1 MHEGSHLGLWHATS
15 GERIE
20 PRAALDRD
28 ARVDVAIVGA
38 GYSGL
43 WTAYYLKA
51 LDPGVRIAIV
61 EAEFA
66 GFGASGRNG
75 GWCLGSMA
83 GLDSLALDPA
93 QREGALRL
101 QRALFDAVD
110 EVGRVSAR
118 EGIDCHFA
126 KGGWISV
133 ASVPAQ
139 RERLRADLAEW
150 HAHGLGE
157 GDARWLEPAEC
168 AARVRTPR
176 NLGALFF
183 AHCAALHPA
192 RLVRG
197 LARAVE
203 ARGVAIHERTR
214 ALAIEPGCVVTRAA
228 RLRADTVVRATEGF
242 SGSLRGEARRLV
254 PMHSMMVATQP
265 LPEDTWKEIGL
276 ERREAFSDARR
287 IVVYGQRTADG
298 RMAFGSRGRYLF
310 GSAVPERFAEASRDY
325 ARVERILASFFP
337 ALRGCAIEHRWSGP
351 VAVPRSWRPSV
362 GVDRARGLAW
372 AGGYVGEGVAAS
384 NLAGRTLAELIL
396 GRESERTSLPLVGA
410 PFPRWEPEPL
420 RWLGVQAV
428 LRVGQWLD
436 ASELAGRRASRL
448 GSAVFRRF
456 VRA

>member
-1 MHEGSHLGLWHATS
+1 MGLWYATLP
-15 GERIE
+15 RPIE
-20 PRAALDRD
+20 PRAALERD
-28 ARVDVAIVGA
+28 ERVDVAIVGA

-43 WTAYYLKA
+43 WTAYYLTA
-51 LDPGVRIAIV
+51 LEPGIRVAIV

-75 GWCLGSMA
+75 GWCVGSMA
-83 GLDSLALDPA
+83 GLDALAADPA
-93 QREGALRL
+93 QHDGALRL

-110 EVGRVSAR
+110 EVGRVCAR
-118 EGIDCHFA
+118 ESIDCHFA
-126 KGGWISV
+126 KGGWLSV

-139 RERLRADLAEW
+139 RDRLRAEINEW
-150 HAHGLGE
+150 HAQGLGE
-157 GDARWLEPAEC
+157 SDARWLEPAEC

-176 NLGALFF
+176 NQGALLF

-197 LARAVE
+197 LAEAVE
-203 ARGVAIHERTR
+203 KRGVAIYERTP
-214 ALAIEPGCVVTRAA
+214 ALAIEPRCVVTRAA
-228 RLRADTVVRATEGF
+228 RLRADSVVRATEGW

-254 PMHSMMVATQP
+254 PMHSMMVATEP
-265 LPEDTWKEIGL
+265 LSESTWKEIGL
-276 ERREAFSDARR
+276 ERRETFSDARR

-298 RMAFGSRGRYLF
+298 RLAFGSRGRYLF
-310 GSAVPERFAEASRDY
+310 GSAVPERFAETSRDY
-325 ARVERILASFFP
+325 ARVERILHSFFP
-337 ALRGCAIEHRWSGP
+337 VLRGCAIEHRWSGP

-362 GVDRARGLAW
+362 GVDRETGLAW

-384 NLAGRTLAELIL
+384 NLAGRTLAERIL
-396 GRESERTSLPLVGA
+396 GRESERVALPLVGP

-428 LRVGQWLD
+428 LRIGQWLD

-448 GSAVFRRF
+448 GSAIFRTF